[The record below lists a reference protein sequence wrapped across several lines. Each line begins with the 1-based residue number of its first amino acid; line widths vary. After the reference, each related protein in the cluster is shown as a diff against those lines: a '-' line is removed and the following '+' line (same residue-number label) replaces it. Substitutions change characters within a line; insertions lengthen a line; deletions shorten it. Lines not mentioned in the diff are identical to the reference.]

1 MKDLIIKFIDIIFI
15 TTIYVLPA
23 IFTAIMFKKFETPD
37 EDQDKKSLF
46 QLLLEIILFFSITNF
61 IIYCIE
67 IGVSNLAF
75 PLNGECGYDHKIF
88 CTHFIYP
95 ASAVIVMTLIIENTF
110 ILQKIRS
117 MYKKI
122 YKLT

>member
-1 MKDLIIKFIDIIFI
+1 MQDLIIKFIDIVFI
-15 TTIYVLPA
+15 TTVYILPA
-23 IFTAIMFKKFETPD
+23 ILSGFVFKKFETQD

-46 QLLLEIILFFSITNF
+46 QLILEIIIFFSITNF

-75 PLNGECGYDHKIF
+75 PLNGKCGYDHKIF

-122 YKLT
+122 YKLS